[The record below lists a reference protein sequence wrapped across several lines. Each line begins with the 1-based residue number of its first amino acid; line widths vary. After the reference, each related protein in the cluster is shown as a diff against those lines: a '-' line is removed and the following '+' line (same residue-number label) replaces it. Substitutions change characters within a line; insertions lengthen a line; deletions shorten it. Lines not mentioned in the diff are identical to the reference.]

1 VIEAAPPD
9 HHSEL
14 SEALDAFAPGSPAE
28 AADVA
33 RIRALVAAGDPY
45 SRSLPLH
52 VTCSALVLHPPTGR
66 VLLRWHERQQS
77 WLQVGGHVD
86 PGESSPPAV
95 ALREAEEETGLDDL
109 VPVPGPEPR
118 LVHVVIV
125 PVPAGR
131 GEPAHEHADMRYV
144 FATERPGAVVPES
157 PGARLRWLGYAEA
170 RELVGLDNVRVTL
183 ARAEALASASTP
195 GPPPEVEG

>member
-1 VIEAAPPD
+1 VFEAAPGD
-9 HHSEL
+9 HAEL
-14 SEALDAFAPGSPAE
+14 SAALDAFAPGSPAE
-28 AADVA
+28 TADLA
-33 RIRALVAAGDPY
+33 RIRALVAAGDPF

-52 VTCSALVLHPPTGR
+52 VTCSALVVHPPSGR

-86 PGESSPPAV
+86 PGETSPFAV

-109 VPVPGPEPR
+109 VPFPGPEPA

-125 PVPAGR
+125 PVPAGK

-144 FATERPGAVVPES
+144 FATDRPDAVVPES
-157 PGARLRWLGYAEA
+157 PSARLRWLRYPEA
-170 RELVGLDNVRVTL
+170 RELVAPDNVRVTL
-183 ARAEALASASTP
+183 ARTEALAPGPVP
-195 GPPPEVEG
+195 GPPSEVEG